1 MQEAGDIV
9 MDMQTPT
16 TTDRAEAGSLYAKLE
31 ERIIMRDQVGA
42 SEVYYDLIRAGRP
55 LNEIIAEGVRIHAP
69 YTHVPY
75 HERIDDGYPNFVNND
90 HCLLSA
96 RATINLSKMVP
107 SHLAMLP
114 MAQTIWYIPSGLD
127 IWNQKINKAPGHYTR
142 MRGNIGS
149 VEAPPAPVVY
159 WPDQEPLRETA
170 PLRERLNNWQTQ
182 VHRGQVVDAYRVF
195 LGLMEETAD
204 RKEVLAELCFS
215 GLMDVQD
222 RLLWNRSYTTGHKA
236 YRARSTVEIGNAIGW
251 DNAHHVVYAGAL
263 DVAVGPRWYSTYEMA
278 CNLVKMHIEGESLHA
293 VPYGG
298 VSDAELAAV
307 RQTGEVTA
315 QDSAD
320 LIRAAIREGEPAV
333 LDALTRLLKA
343 GKNPRRLLDVLQ
355 IAVAQVVLETH
366 TPENFNMPHHCY
378 EYLNTLGW
386 FWDNFDHPRR
396 LRLLYVAASFVNRMA
411 YHQQGIGEVH
421 TACTQPPGGSDRLTA
436 AQLLDR
442 VESAICALNG
452 QESVDWAQA
461 YLDNV
466 ADRGPLVQRVAL
478 AACRLGN
485 DPHNQEIA
493 QCMLMDFT
501 NNRHPDHDKLLL
513 AAAYHTAM
521 HRKYGDPQEPARR
534 FGQAMGFA
542 ELH

>member
-1 MQEAGDIV
+1 MKAARGTV

-16 TTDRAEAGSLYAKLE
+16 MTDRAEAGSLYAKLE

-96 RATINLSKMVP
+96 RATINLAKMLP
-107 SHLAMLP
+107 SHLSMLP

-142 MRGNIGS
+142 FRGNIGK

-170 PLRERLNNWQTQ
+170 PLRERLNNWQTL

-195 LGLMEETAD
+195 LGLMEETAN

-278 CNLVKMHIEGESLHA
+278 CNLVKMHIEGDSLHA

-298 VSDAELAAV
+298 VSDAEHAV
-307 RQTGEVTA
+307 LRNTGEVTA
-315 QDSAD
+315 EDSAD
-320 LIRAAIREGEPAV
+320 LTRAAIREGEQAV
-333 LDALTRLLKA
+333 LETMTRLLKA
-343 GKNPRRLLDVLQ
+343 GRNPRRLLDVLQ
-355 IAVAQVVLETH
+355 IAVAQVVLETQA
-366 TPENFNMPHHCY
+366 PENFNMPHHCY

-396 LRLLYVAASFVNRMA
+396 VRLLYVAASFVNRMA

-421 TACTQPPGGSDRLTA
+421 TFSTQQPSGAYRLTA
-436 AQLLDR
+436 GQLLDR
-442 VESAICALNG
+442 VEAAICALNG
-452 QESVDWAQA
+452 QESLDWTQA

-466 ADRGPLVQRVAL
+466 ADRAPLVQRIAL

-493 QCMLMDFT
+493 QCMLMDFG
-501 NNRHPDHDKLLL
+501 NNPHPDHDKLLL
-513 AAAYHTAM
+513 SAAYHTAM